1 MNSTPDI
8 PKQPNSVPTVRLGRF
23 AAIVV
28 ILLIIG
34 VTVGLLPRVHARRAL
49 AADAN
54 NITDSPVAV
63 VLPSPGKTMMGT
75 PFPADIRAFVDAPIY
90 ARASGYLKRWMA
102 DIGDK
107 VKEGDLLAEIDS
119 PELDQELSQAKAEL
133 EQAEASLDLAKT
145 TATRW
150 AELVATSSVSK
161 QEAAEKDADYKL
173 KTANMNAARA
183 NLHRLE
189 DLKRFC
195 KVTAPFDGVI
205 TTRRTDV
212 GQLITAGSGT
222 ELFHLSQPGV
232 LRIYVKVPQNYA
244 RSIKAGQKG
253 ELIINE
259 LPGKKFEAKVVR
271 SSGAMDAASRTLLVE
286 LQMDNSKGEILAGS
300 YAQVRFTDAVE
311 NRVLTLPA
319 STLLFRSEGI
329 QAGIV
334 DKNNKVSLRTL
345 RLGRDFG
352 QTMEVLEGVAPDERV
367 IINPSDS
374 LKDGQTVRVAETEKS
389 TSAN

>member
-1 MNSTPDI
+1 MPA
-8 PKQPNSVPTVRLGRF
+8 VRLGRF
-23 AAIVV
+23 AAVV
-28 ILLIIG
+28 VVLLAIG

-49 AADAN
+49 AAEASS
-54 NITDSPVAV
+54 IIDSPVSV
-63 VLPSPGKTMMGT
+63 VLPTPGKNTMGT

-90 ARASGYLKRWMA
+90 ARASGYLKRWLV

-107 VKEGDLLAEIDS
+107 VKKGDLLAEIDT

-133 EQAEASLDLAKT
+133 EQAEASLGLAKT
-145 TATRW
+145 TAARW
-150 AELVATSSVSK
+150 AELVATSSVSQ
-161 QEAAEKDADYKL
+161 QEAAEKAADFKL
-173 KTANMNAARA
+173 KTANVNATRA
-183 NLHRLE
+183 NLRRLE

-205 TTRRTDV
+205 TTRHTDV
-212 GQLITAGSGT
+212 GQLINAGSGT
-222 ELFHLSQPGV
+222 ELFHLSQTGV
-232 LRIYVKVPQNYA
+232 LRIYVKVPQYYA
-244 RSIKAGQKG
+244 RSIKNGQKG

-271 SSGAMDAASRTLLVE
+271 SSGALDATSRTLLVE

-311 NRVLTLPA
+311 NHVLTLPA

-329 QAGIV
+329 QAGVV
-334 DKNNKVSLRTL
+334 DKDNKVSLRTL

-352 QTMEVLEGVAPDERV
+352 RTMEVLEGIAPDERV
-367 IINPSDS
+367 IINPPDS
-374 LKDGQTVRVAETEKS
+374 LKDGQTVRIAETEKS
-389 TSAN
+389 TSTN